1 MKKLKFD
8 KKFQPVAVSLGD
20 EMYRNGIFEFN
31 ITKLSEFLDKNQDK
45 FLIEMLEV
53 NGLEMFNSDNL
64 DEKTINS
71 ASLAKPVILAEISPY
86 QFNVIDGNHR
96 IKKASRSNVTKVP
109 AYKVYSGQHIKFL
122 TSEQA
127 YKAYIEYWNSKIKS
141 LSANL

>member
-1 MKKLKFD
+1 M
-8 KKFQPVAVSLGD
+8 V
-20 EMYRNGIFEFN
+20 
-31 ITKLSEFLDKNQDK
+31 
-45 FLIEMLEV
+45 EV

-71 ASLAKPVILAEISPY
+71 VSLEKPVILAEISSY

-122 TSEQA
+122 TSDKA
-127 YKAYIEYWNSKIKS
+127 YKHISNTGILRSKAYKRKFRIR
-141 LSANL
+141 A